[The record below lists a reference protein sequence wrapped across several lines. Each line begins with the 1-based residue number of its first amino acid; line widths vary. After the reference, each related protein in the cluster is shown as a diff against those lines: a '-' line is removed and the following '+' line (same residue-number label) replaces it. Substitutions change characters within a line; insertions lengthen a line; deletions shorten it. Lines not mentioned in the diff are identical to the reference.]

1 MHRHD
6 IGGRLSEQCTCAL
19 ATTLPLRSSLRVG
32 LSAGRSPRRTPR
44 QGAKETNP
52 RRSPMD
58 QLGRGGTAR
67 RSNTN
72 KGEGRA

>member
-32 LSAGRSPRRTPR
+32 LGRSPRRTPR